1 MNIQWHIDQ
10 LFCYPLIG
18 DYVDVVFSAA
28 WRVTGTD
35 GTYSAVSTG
44 KQSLN
49 PYATGSTFIPYEDL
63 QEAQV
68 IAWVQNA
75 MGDSQVA
82 AINAG
87 VKAKIAAQITP
98 TVITPPL
105 PWATV

>member
-10 LFCYPLIG
+10 LFCYPVIG

-35 GTYSAVSTG
+35 GTYFAITTG
-44 KQSLN
+44 NQSLN
-49 PYATGSTFIPYEDL
+49 PYVTGSTFIPYEDL

-87 VKAKIAAQITP
+87 IEQKIAAQITP